1 MTHSYIRAY
10 RRRSALSQKE
20 LGLLLGV
27 PRNVANE
34 LERGKRAPT
43 LSLALRLQAIFGVP
57 PHALFPELYDSVE
70 EVAMA
75 EAVRIHDGLE
85 GKTDVRS
92 VALRTFLEAMPKR
105 GLPADVVDPSA

>member
-1 MTHSYIRAY
+1 MIHSYIRAY

-43 LSLALRLQAIFGVP
+43 LALALRLQAIFGVP
-57 PHALFPELYDSVE
+57 PHALFPGLYETGE
-70 EVAMA
+70 EAAMA
-75 EAVRIHDGLE
+75 AAVRLHEELE
-85 GKTDVRS
+85 GRTDGRS

-105 GLPADVVDPSA
+105 GLTAGIAGPDA